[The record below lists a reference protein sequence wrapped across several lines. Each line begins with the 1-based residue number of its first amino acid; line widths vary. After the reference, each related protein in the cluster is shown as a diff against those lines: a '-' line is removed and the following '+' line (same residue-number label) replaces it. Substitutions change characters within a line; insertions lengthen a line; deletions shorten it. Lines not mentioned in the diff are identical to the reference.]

1 MPVTMADSARQD
13 SAVPPPPSPSTAT
26 EEANR
31 YAHGRRA
38 AVVSI
43 LGNALLAAVKLA
55 LGLLTNSI
63 SLMADAAHTASDML
77 TSVVVLVGLR
87 VARLPADDKHPWGHG
102 RAETIA
108 ALVVAVLL
116 GAVGLDLAWSSVTR
130 IVEPPMVGEK
140 VGGTGLLLSAG
151 IILASVLFKGWMGL
165 YAARVGRSIKNQ
177 SLLADAW
184 HHYSDAF
191 SSLFVVVAL
200 VLARFGIYGADGWMG
215 LAVSIVILGTAWHH
229 TRLAGSALLGE
240 SPDAELVGRIEQ
252 AAQSVRGVTHIHG
265 VTVHDYGR
273 RKVAS
278 LHIRLAANLP
288 LAMAHDAASQV
299 EAAIG
304 RDAGIAALVHAE
316 PEGRPPLDDR
326 VTAIRHTITEML
338 ARHPAVVSF
347 HAVSVL
353 PENHGLEIEFHV
365 HILPASSIE
374 EAHRLE
380 HSLQEQFVAALG
392 DVHVH
397 VHVEPCVL
405 KCKHCP
411 DTCGVERPRA

>member
-1 MPVTMADSARQD
+1 MADSTRQD
-13 SAVPPPPSPSTAT
+13 SAAPLPPAPSIAT

-55 LGLLTNSI
+55 LGVLTNSI

-77 TSVVVLVGLR
+77 TSVVVWVGLR
-87 VARLPADDKHPWGHG
+87 VARLPADAKHPWGHG

-116 GAVGLDLAWSSVTR
+116 GAVGFELAWSSVAR
-130 IVEPPMVGEK
+130 IARPPVIGET
-140 VGGTGLLLSAG
+140 VGGAGLLLSAG
-151 IILASVLFKGWMGL
+151 IILASVFLKAWMGR
-165 YAARVGRSIKNQ
+165 YAAQVGRSIKNQ

-215 LAVSIVILGTAWHH
+215 LAVSVVILGTAWHH
-229 TRLAGSALLGE
+229 TRLAGSTLLGE
-240 SPDAELVGRIEQ
+240 SPDTELVGRIEQ
-252 AAQSVRGVTHIHG
+252 AARGVQGVTHVHG
-265 VTVHDYGR
+265 ISVHDYGR
-273 RKVAS
+273 RKVVS
-278 LHIRLAANLP
+278 LHIHVPANQSLN
-288 LAMAHDAASQV
+288 MAHHVASQV
-299 EAAIG
+299 EIAIG
-304 RDAGIAALVHAE
+304 RDIGLAALVHAE
-316 PEGRPPLDDR
+316 PEGSSPGCDR
-326 VTAIRHTITEML
+326 IATIRHTITDML

-365 HILPASSIE
+365 HILPMSSID

-380 HSLQEQFVAALG
+380 HSLQEQLVAALG

-405 KCKHCP
+405 KCGNCP
-411 DTCGVERPRA
+411 DACGVERPGM